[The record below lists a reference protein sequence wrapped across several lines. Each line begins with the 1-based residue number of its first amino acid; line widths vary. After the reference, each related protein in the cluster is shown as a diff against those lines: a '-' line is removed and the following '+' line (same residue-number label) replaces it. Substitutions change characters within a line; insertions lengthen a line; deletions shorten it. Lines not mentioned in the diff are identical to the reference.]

1 MNYMNSPLSQ
11 MQQSAAQYGEM
22 MPEEDLMTAGWTP
35 EQERRARAAGFPS
48 AQAAADWERA
58 RQQRRAP
65 QTVAGQGGAQPTEAD
80 RPEGGNAMSWHPR
93 NIFNWLTGLLG
104 GANERNRRQ

>member
-1 MNYMNSPLSQ
+1 MNVFNSPAPDQYAAMGQ
-11 MQQSAAQYGEM
+11 MSAM
-22 MPEEDLMTAGWTP
+22 DPEAMSASWTA

-48 AQAAADWERA
+48 AQAAADWERM
-58 RQQRRAP
+58 RQQKRAP
-65 QTVAGQGGAQPTEAD
+65 QTVAGQTPEQPQEKP
-80 RPEGGNAMSWHPR
+80 RGGNAMSWHPA